1 MYSKTHIDYLTEM
14 FNGIFEEY
22 IEDVT
27 EAADSVCNEVAKY
40 ARDRLVQTS
49 PRTEGTG
56 KHYAYGWTVGNKR
69 DRTGKTFS
77 VWNRLKPGLTHLLED
92 GHYNRDMVTRTE
104 GKPHIHDVEK
114 EVALITGD
122 KVAMKIGKIK

>member
-22 IEDVT
+22 VEDVT

-56 KHYAYGWTVGNKR
+56 KHYAYGWTSGNKK
-69 DRTGKTFS
+69 DRTGRTFR
-77 VWNRLKPGLTHLLED
+77 VWNRLKPGLTHLLEFGHATRD
-92 GHYNRDMVTRTE
+92 GGYTRAF
-104 GKPHIHDVEK
+104 PHIALVEA
-114 EVALITGD
+114 ECAQITGD
-122 KVAMKIGKIK
+122 KVAMEVGKIK